1 MFSHYDPSKYDPYAT
16 FEIPPEGEHLLTV
29 ESAERATSRRGND
42 MIKAVFSVG
51 GYRSRVFHYFV
62 DSEYVQHKLD
72 PFFASFGIA
81 PGDFRLEG
89 WGGRSGMA
97 MIRHEDYDGKAQPK
111 VRFFIVSDAA
121 GETQRPQGQPQAM
134 PSASGAKGGSPDG
147 GDYPLSFSDGDGD
160 DDGWAEASGD
170 VPF

>member
-1 MFSHYDPSKYDPYAT
+1 MFSHYDPSKYDPYVT

-29 ESAERATSRRGND
+29 ESAERAMSRRGNA
-42 MIKAVFSVG
+42 MIKAVFLVE

-89 WGGRSGMA
+89 WSGRSGMA
-97 MIRHEDYDGKAQPK
+97 MVRHEDYDGKAQAK
-111 VRFFIVSDAA
+111 VQFFIVPDAA
-121 GETQRPQGQPQAM
+121 GEAQRPQRQPQAM
-134 PSASGAKGGSPDG
+134 PAASDSGGGLPDD
-147 GDYPLSFSDGDGD
+147 GDCPLSFSDDG
-160 DDGWAEASGD
+160 DDGWADAPSD